1 MRYKLVSFYLSPDLR
16 QKPQDSSYTLQIW
29 STSVKNH
36 FHFLHHMELK
46 DTHMA
51 LNKDSLTASYGLWN
65 YYLIELNGTYKD
77 SLIWNLQW
85 FSYKNKIL
93 RHMKLIKCLM
103 ESNGTQRFTYGVMT
117 FTVERFCYRIMWNLM
132 FLRNQMEL
140 IKIQLWHH
148 IKIIQMYQFNTSNRI
163 WSQM

>member
-1 MRYKLVSFYLSPDLR
+1 MRYKLVSFYLGPDLR

-51 LNKDSLTASYGLWN
+51 LNKDFLTASHGLWN

-77 SLIWNLQW
+77 SLMAL
-85 FSYKNKIL
+85 
-93 RHMKLIKCLM
+93 
-103 ESNGTQRFTYGVMT
+103 YGVMK
-117 FTVERFCYRIMWNLM
+117 FTVERFFYRIMWNLIL
-132 FLRNQMEL
+132 LRNQMEL

-148 IKIIQMYQFNTSNRI
+148 IQLIQMYQFNTSNMI
-163 WSQM
+163 WSQI